1 MYENIS
7 GIHLN
12 EFKMLVK
19 NLYGVERL
27 IEGTFMANSETFKS
41 IRLRRLTTY
50 KRKNED
56 NQ

>member
-1 MYENIS
+1 MMYENIS

-50 KRKNED
+50 KRKNEA
-56 NQ
+56 N